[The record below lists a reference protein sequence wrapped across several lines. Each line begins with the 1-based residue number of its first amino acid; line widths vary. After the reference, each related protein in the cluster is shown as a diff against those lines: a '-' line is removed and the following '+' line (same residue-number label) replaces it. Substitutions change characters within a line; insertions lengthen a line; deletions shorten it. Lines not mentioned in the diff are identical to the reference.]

1 MRAELGRDPG
11 SCYDCNMLRALVIAA
26 LCIVPTL
33 AHAEDR
39 VPLTIELGKTVTEKV
54 GYAMGHLCD
63 DETIVRAEMKNGTV
77 EDNLF
82 VVTGKKLG
90 TTLCRAG
97 TMQDRP
103 SVLFE
108 ITVVPAKRKPT
119 R

>member
-1 MRAELGRDPG
+1 
-11 SCYDCNMLRALVIAA
+11 MLRVLVIAA
-26 LCIVPTL
+26 LCAVPSA

-39 VPLTIELGKTVTEKV
+39 VVLIVELGKTVTQKV

-63 DETIVRAEMKNGTV
+63 DESIVRAEMKNGTA

-82 VVTGKKLG
+82 VATGKKLG

-108 ITVVPAKRKPT
+108 ITVVPPKRKTT

>member
-1 MRAELGRDPG
+1 
-11 SCYDCNMLRALVIAA
+11 MLRILAIAA
-26 LCIVPTL
+26 LCITPTL

-39 VPLTIELGKTVTEKV
+39 VPLTVELGKTLTEKV

-63 DETIVRAEMKNGTV
+63 DESIVRAEMKNGTA

-97 TMQDRP
+97 TVRDRP
-103 SVLFE
+103 TVLFE
-108 ITVVPAKRKPT
+108 IKVVPVKPKTT